1 MADLRDVNLN
11 RMLVYVAV
19 VETGSLTRAGERL
32 GLAKTMV
39 SKHMQRLEA
48 EVGAS
53 LLIRTTRQLTITEA
67 GKAFYEASVAALRAA
82 EEGLTAIAGDVDT
95 LRGTLRVS
103 APIDFASLFVTP
115 ALVELRHTYPALEVD
130 LHCSDHFVD
139 LVGEGIDVAIRL
151 GRLADSNYR
160 AVKIGEFVNW
170 VVAHRTVIDTWG
182 APDDPAM
189 LGSMPY
195 VALSSMPRPSSLP
208 LERRDGTT
216 QVVRCANPYLT
227 NAAIACRA
235 AVLAGG
241 GVGLL
246 TDFSVADDV
255 ASRRLVRLL
264 PDWTTA
270 PTNIQAVFPPTR
282 FPSRK
287 VRVFIDAVRAQWQ
300 IALAQRFVPTAKSI

>member
-11 RMLVYVAV
+11 RMLVFVAV
-19 VETGSLTRAGERL
+19 VETGSLTRAAERL

-48 EVGAS
+48 EVGVS
-53 LLIRTTRQLTITEA
+53 LLIRTTRQLTITDA
-67 GKAFYEASVAALRAA
+67 GKAFYDASSAALRAA
-82 EEGLTAIAGDVDT
+82 EEGLTAIAGDGVT
-95 LRGTLRVS
+95 LTGTLRVS

-130 LHCSDHFVD
+130 LHCSDRFVD

-160 AVKIGEFVNW
+160 ATKIGEFASW
-170 VVAHRTVIDTWG
+170 LVANQTVIDTWG
-182 APDDPAM
+182 TPSDSAM
-189 LGSMPY
+189 LGAMPY
-195 VALSSMPRPSSLP
+195 VALSSLPRPSSLA
-208 LERRDGTT
+208 LEHRDGTK

-255 ASRRLVRLL
+255 ASKRLVRLL
-264 PDWTTA
+264 PDWATA
-270 PTNIQAVFPPTR
+270 PANIQAIFPPTR

-287 VRVFIDAVRAQWQ
+287 VRVFIEAVRAQWQ
-300 IALAQRFVPTAKSI
+300 TALAQRVMPDN